1 MKSDSVLK
9 ETKYS
14 ELPPV
19 EKKFDATG
27 IEQLLTFTDEQEK
40 TLDMNHTGIAVF
52 HMAFQGSNSADC
64 ITMVAD
70 SKTLEWPSGQCW
82 KVVRDLKEEFA
93 PEDLISILLTGLAFA
108 GVTCESSTGVL
119 HAPPWNLLL
128 EKKKKLF
135 WYVLIG

>member
-1 MKSDSVLK
+1 M
-9 ETKYS
+9 
-14 ELPPV
+14 

-82 KVVRDLKEEFA
+82 KVVRDLEGGERSQRRVCA
-93 PEDLISILLTGLAFA
+93 RGLNQYIAYWS
-108 GVTCESSTGVL
+108 GLCWSHV
-119 HAPPWNLLL
+119 
-128 EKKKKLF
+128 
-135 WYVLIG
+135 